1 MTMLRTLMSYTPYER
16 TRVESFL
23 ETYIQ
28 VVILAAN
35 LQKETNITLKL
46 LNSFVKNVREA
57 YEQGTLSLNILIK
70 FFRTLA
76 QHLKDKGYEK
86 ESVLRHAY
94 VLRTTRNKL
103 VHCFPDCDFFS
114 ISVAYEE
121 IGDRE
126 QAFYFRQLT
135 YQHQYNLEPI
145 SEAELFL
152 KLYYIQ

>member
-1 MTMLRTLMSYTPYER
+1 MLGTLMSYTPYER

-35 LQKETNITLKL
+35 SQKESNLTLIL
-46 LNSFVKNVREA
+46 LTSTVKDVTEA
-57 YEQGTLSLNILIK
+57 YEQGTLSLNTFTK

-76 QHLKDKGYEK
+76 QHLKDEGYEK
-86 ESVLRHAY
+86 ESVLFHVY

-103 VHCFPDCDFFS
+103 VHCYPDCDFFS

-121 IGDRE
+121 IGDRKL
-126 QAFYFRQLT
+126 AFYFRQ
-135 YQHQYNLEPI
+135 Y
-145 SEAELFL
+145 
-152 KLYYIQ
+152 